1 MALKPRENKVKFG
14 LKRVAFALATI
25 AADGS
30 AVSGDP
36 VSFPGARS
44 LSLEPQG
51 VGEAWHADDGV
62 YYFSSAPESRQG
74 DLEMA
79 RYIDAFKRQVLGY
92 VIDANGVD
100 AEDIN
105 PAEVHFAL
113 LFETMNDK
121 KPRRYVMY
129 NCVATVP
136 IVGSTTNEG
145 SKEVQSETS
154 SITSMGVYV
163 ASHDKWVDY
172 AETTP
177 DTDAQ
182 AYANWFSAV
191 QLPSPPLD
199 PYPIKTVTGAEI
211 MITDAANMPAVGLTV
226 QMLPIQSGSG
236 TPSPDNVRQISGHTR
251 TLLTVNAVTQTIRYL
266 PDSTPA
272 YGGTL
277 DVINGRLTVD
287 YRVLQSTFGQLAT
300 STGDVPAGYVLKS
313 FRITDPDEYPT
324 DDWLSGTLCNIA
336 VPNASSNAPN
346 VVRFSN
352 NKEFCILTLPE
363 DLDAST
369 PVTVVYPAAVV
380 DMYWISPLTIQM
392 QRGVNTVSAD
402 SGDVIL
408 TYHSDRELS

>member
-1 MALKPRENKVKFG
+1 MALGTNEPKVKYG
-14 LKRVAFALATI
+14 LKRLAFAIATI
-25 AADGS
+25 ADDGT
-30 AVSGDP
+30 ATYGTP
-36 VSFPGARS
+36 VTLPGARN
-44 LSLEPQG
+44 LSLEGQG
-51 VGEAWHADDGV
+51 SGEITYADDGA
-62 YYFSSAPESRQG
+62 YYIDTVPSTRQG
-74 DLEMA
+74 DLEMV
-79 RYIDAFKRQVLGY
+79 RFIDAFLLQVLGY
-92 VIDANGVD
+92 IKDTDGSLM
-100 AEDIN
+100 EDMN
-105 PAEVHFAL
+105 AGTVHFAL
-113 LFETMNDK
+113 LFETNNDK
-121 KPRRYVMY
+121 KPTRYVIY
-129 NCVATVP
+129 NCIATAPV
-136 IVGSTTNEG
+136 VGSATTEDGKNI
-145 SKEVQSETS
+145 QTETS
-154 SITSMGVYV
+154 QITSLGIYD
-163 ASHDKWVDY
+163 AARNKWVSFKRSS
-172 AETTP
+172 P
-177 DTDAQ
+177 DTDATS
-182 AYANWFSAV
+182 YAAWFNEV

-211 MITDAANMPAVGLTV
+211 TVTDAANMPAVGLTV
-226 QMLPIQSGSG
+226 QMVPSQAGSG

-313 FRITDPDEYPT
+313 FRLTDPDEYPT

-352 NKEFCILTLPE
+352 NREFCILTLPE

-369 PVTVVYPAAVV
+369 PVMVVYPAAVV
-380 DMYWISPLTIQM
+380 DMYWITPITIQM
-392 QRGVNTVSAD
+392 QRGVNTISAD
-402 SGDVIL
+402 SGDVTL